1 MTVQQQQTGSVGSA
15 PPGDRLGAGLQSQL
29 PDPPHEPV
37 SRAERRAEARAAW
50 RSTGV
55 GWRVFPRTLIGISLT
70 LAALGIGA
78 GISGAVLFAYYDSR
92 VADNTAQLAEFNAGL
107 DQRVDEALTLLD
119 DVTSNVSA
127 DIDAALGP
135 YRLLLQNAEGVAAIG
150 ARLQGSVVLVET
162 RDPAGA
168 DTIGSAVAVG
178 RQGDITVLLTS
189 LSLVRASTSEPG
201 PGVRVVVG
209 DQRVDARVFDWD
221 DDLDVAVLTVG
232 TPLEPVALAPVDEA
246 GALTGQPVYAVSGF
260 QATASPG
267 TVLAVNASGI
277 RYLAL
282 LARDFTGSPLVDSGG
297 RLVGLVTPGYAPG
310 GLDGDLRWSPSMEQV
325 CANVVRCSGTDVGP
339 R

>member
-1 MTVQQQQTGSVGSA
+1 
-15 PPGDRLGAGLQSQL
+15 
-29 PDPPHEPV
+29 
-37 SRAERRAEARAAW
+37 
-50 RSTGV
+50 
-55 GWRVFPRTLIGISLT
+55 VFPRTLIGISLT